1 MIDRLWRAA
10 LIVGYR
16 LMRVWGFVR
25 RPSVTGAFVAVWHG
39 GALLVIR
46 NSYRGGET
54 LPSGR
59 IEAGEPPL
67 EGARRE
73 LAEEVNL
80 EVDPSELSFALDFSI
95 DFDSK
100 HDHVYFYEWTPDERP
115 LPRVDRRE
123 VVAASFV
130 DESDLD
136 ARPLSP
142 HVQRYLAWRRER

>member
-1 MIDRLWRAA
+1 
-10 LIVGYR
+10 
-16 LMRVWGFVR
+16 MRVK
-25 RPSVTGAFVAVWHG
+25 RPTS
-39 GALLVIR
+39 
-46 NSYRGGET
+46 
-54 LPSGR
+54 
-59 IEAGEPPL
+59 
-67 EGARRE
+67 ARRFR
-73 LAEEVNL
+73 AFRVTHASS
-80 EVDPSELSFALDFSI
+80 DPGGLNDFSI

-100 HDHVYFYEWTPDERP
+100 HDHVYFYEWRPDERP